1 MYHQHGVFMNTDFT
15 SSIMGVMGALFFM
28 CIGWWASHPA
38 QAIPQSVSIGSN
50 PLLSWAGQLT
60 YSSSATA
67 GTAPSG
73 QDVVLTDIILTTG
86 SFCGAHGYD
95 VTLTTSAGALI
106 GQFRLSSAQGNA
118 SGHYVSNVIANL
130 NSGLLIPAGESLS
143 IATNHAYGDCKLNYT
158 LSGYLAQP

>member
-1 MYHQHGVFMNTDFT
+1 MNTHFA
-15 SSIMGVMGALFFM
+15 SSIMGAMGALFFI

-38 QAIPQSVSIGSN
+38 QAVPQSVSMGAN

-60 YSSSATA
+60 HSSSGTA
-67 GTAPSG
+67 GTAPNT
-73 QDVVLTDIILTTG
+73 QDVVLTDIVLTTA

-95 VTLTTSAGALI
+95 VTLTTSSGDLI
-106 GQFRLSSAQGNA
+106 GQFRLSSQQASQ

-130 NSGLLIPAGESLS
+130 NSGLLVPAGESLS
-143 IATNHAYGDCKLNYT
+143 IATSSVYQDCKLSYT

>member
-1 MYHQHGVFMNTDFT
+1 MNTHFT
-15 SSIMGVMGALFFM
+15 SSLMGAMGALFFM
-28 CIGWWASHPA
+28 CIGWWASQPA
-38 QAIPQSVSIGSN
+38 QAIPQSVSVGSN

-60 YSSSATA
+60 YSSNTTA

-73 QDVVLTDIILTTG
+73 QDVVLTDIILTTA

-95 VTLTTSAGALI
+95 VTLTTSSGTRI
-106 GQFRLSSAQGNA
+106 GQFRMSSLQASQ

-130 NSGLLIPAGESLS
+130 NSGLLVPAGESLN
-143 IATNHAYGDCKLNYT
+143 IATTHGYQDCKLNYT